1 MEVRMIKVRDLMQG
15 YLDNG
20 ENGVVGYDGKL
31 NIRPAYQR
39 EYIYNEKQRNAVL
52 TSIAKER
59 TIGLMHW
66 SDNGDG
72 TFELLDGQQRT
83 ISICQYCTNEF
94 AMEFELGVP
103 RTFANISEEFRNKIL
118 DYEILVASFKGTD
131 EEKLEW
137 FRTINIAGVALTDQE
152 LLNAVYTG
160 RWLTDAKRRFSKT
173 NCVAFKIGNKL
184 LTGTPIR
191 QDYLETAL
199 YWISNGEKGGIAK
212 YMSEHQNDTDALEL
226 WRYFQNVIDWVTTKF
241 KVYRREMK
249 GIDWGLLYN
258 QYKDNT
264 YDADAL
270 EEQIKVLMAD
280 DDVTAKKGIYEYL
293 LSGGAKENKLNIRA
307 FTESQKRAAYERQG
321 GICPICGEHHDYEDM
336 EGDHI
341 TPWSKGGKTIPEN
354 LQMICKSCNRKKSD
368 K

>member
-1 MEVRMIKVRDLMQG
+1 M
-15 YLDNG
+15 Y
-20 ENGVVGYDGKL
+20 
-31 NIRPAYQR
+31 
-39 EYIYNEKQRNAVL
+39 
-52 TSIAKER
+52 
-59 TIGLMHW
+59 W
-66 SDNGDG
+66 SVNDDG
-72 TFELLDGQQRT
+72 TYELLDGQQRT
-83 ISICQYCTNEF
+83 ISICRYCTNGF
-94 AMEFELGVP
+94 SMEFESGAPQFFTNLD
-103 RTFANISEEFRNKIL
+103 AEQKKNIL
-118 DYEILVASFKGTD
+118 DYQIDIVVCKGTTS
-131 EEKLEW
+131 EKLKL
-137 FRTINIAGVALTDQE
+137 FQRLNVAGAVLTDQE

-226 WRYFQNVIDWVTTKF
+226 WRYFQNVIDWVMTKF

-280 DDVTAKKGIYEYL
+280 DDVTAKKGIYEFV
-293 LSGGAKENKLNIRA
+293 LSGETLEKTLNIRK
-307 FTESQKRAAYERQG
+307 FTDSQKRTVYERQK
-321 GICPICGEHHDYEDM
+321 GICPICGRHFELEEM

-341 TPWSKGGKTIPEN
+341 TPWRDGGKTLIEN
-354 LQMICKSCNRKKSD
+354 LQMLCKECNRKKGA